1 MPIETLDFLSKGG
14 VVVILLAGIWWF
26 AKNNSTVIEKQEKAT
41 NDKIS
46 YILENQKLQ
55 RETHIKEEEAL
66 KNEIKAIAQERKEER
81 KEWLDALG
89 NNTEQLKNVAEKLQI
104 IPNLQKDLDYI
115 KMDITSIKKKM
126 EE

>member
-14 VVVILLAGIWWF
+14 VVVILLAGIWWL
-26 AKNNSTVIEKQEKAT
+26 AKSNSTSMEKQEKAT

-46 YILENQKLQ
+46 YILDNQKQQ

-89 NNTEQLKNVAEKLQI
+89 NNTDQLKNVAEKLQI

-126 EE
+126 ED